1 MLGSIVIAYLICL
14 ALSLS
19 GVFAAGHPAYINLQS
34 VYDAPW
40 LRYKLFMPWARPNF
54 QGSR

>member
-40 LRYKLFMPWARPNF
+40 LRYKLFMPWGAPKFR
-54 QGSR
+54 GSR